1 MKILITGG
9 AGFIGKYLA
18 NRLCSEH
25 EVTIIDN
32 FYRKNNIE
40 LKNKV
45 KIIEQDIT
53 KDFEDLIS
61 QNEVIYHL
69 AAISQVMTSI
79 EDPDLTFKVNI
90 EATKNIIAACTKH
103 KKKLIFASSREV
115 YGTQTELPVKIDAEL
130 NPENPYAASKV
141 AGEAI
146 VRSYGNSYKLD
157 YNIVRMSNV
166 YGYGDVD
173 RVIPKFIE
181 MFKTNKDIELYGSE
195 KIIDFIYID
204 DVVEVLVKL
213 KEKSGLILNLGSGIK
228 TTLLELANLIK
239 ELTPNSNSKINI
251 LNERHGEVGKFQAD
265 ISETKSKLRW
275 EPKTS
280 LREGIVKIFNYQN
293 KE

>member
-130 NPENPYAASKV
+130 NPENPYAASKI
-141 AGEAI
+141 AGESLI
-146 VRSYGNSYKLD
+146 KSYAKAYNLD

-166 YGYGDVD
+166 YGLGDVE
-173 RVIPKFIE
+173 RVIPKFIDTLE
-181 MFKTNKDIELYGSE
+181 NNKDIELYGSK

-204 DVVEVLVKL
+204 DVVNAFVKL
-213 KEKSGLILNLGSGIK
+213 KDKSELTLNLGSGVK
-228 TTLLELANLIK
+228 TTLVELANLIK
-239 ELTPNSNSKINI
+239 ELTNSNSNINI
-251 LNERHGEVGKFQAD
+251 LSERQGEVAKFQAD
-265 ISETKSKLRW
+265 ISETKSKLDW
-275 EPKTS
+275 EPKTT
-280 LREGIVKIFNYQN
+280 LRDGLTQMINS
-293 KE
+293 

>member
-9 AGFIGKYLA
+9 AGFIGTYLA
-18 NRLCSEH
+18 NKLSENN
-25 EVTIIDN
+25 EVTVIDN
-32 FYRKNNIE
+32 LYRKNE
-40 LKNKV
+40 LELNNKIKFV
-45 KIIEQDIT
+45 GKSIIEDI
-53 KDFEDLIS
+53 EELIS
-61 QNEVIYHL
+61 QNDVIYHL

-79 EDPDLTFKVNI
+79 EEPELTYKLNV
-90 EATKNIIAACTKH
+90 EATKNIVAACTKH

-115 YGTQTELPVKIDAEL
+115 YGTQDELPVKLNAEL

-146 VRSYGNSYKLD
+146 VRSYGNSYELD

-181 MFKTNKDIELYGSE
+181 IFRMNKDIELYGSE

-204 DVVEVLVKL
+204 DVVEALVKL
-213 KEKSGLILNLGSGIK
+213 KEKSGLILNLGSGVK

-239 ELTPNSNSKINI
+239 ELNPQSTSKINI
-251 LNERHGEVGKFQAD
+251 LTERHGEVGKFQAD
-265 ISETKSKLRW
+265 ISETKSKLEW
-275 EPKTS
+275 EPETS
-280 LREGIVKIFNYQN
+280 LREGIIKIFNYQN

>member
-1 MKILITGG
+1 MKILINGG

-53 KDFEDLIS
+53 NDFEDLIS

-130 NPENPYAASKV
+130 NPENPYAASKI
-141 AGEAI
+141 AGESLI
-146 VRSYGNSYKLD
+146 KSYAKAYNLD

-166 YGYGDVD
+166 YGLGDVE
-173 RVIPKFIE
+173 RVIPKFIDTLE
-181 MFKTNKDIELYGSE
+181 NNKDIELYGSK

-204 DVVEVLVKL
+204 DVVNAFVKL
-213 KEKSGLILNLGSGIK
+213 KDKSELTLNLGSGVK
-228 TTLLELANLIK
+228 TTLVELANLIK
-239 ELTPNSNSKINI
+239 ELTNSNSNINI
-251 LNERHGEVGKFQAD
+251 SSERQGEVGKFQAD
-265 ISETKSKLRW
+265 ISETKTKLDW
-275 EPKTS
+275 KPKTT
-280 LREGIVKIFNYQN
+280 LREGLKQMINS
-293 KE
+293 

>member
-18 NRLCSEH
+18 NQLCSEH
-25 EVTIIDN
+25 EVTVIDN

-40 LKNKV
+40 LDKQV

-53 KDFEDLIS
+53 EDFEELIS

-79 EDPDLTFKVNI
+79 KDPELTYRVNI
-90 EATKNIIAACTKH
+90 EATKNIVERCVKY

-115 YGTQTELPVKIDAEL
+115 YGTQNELPVKITAEL
-130 NPENPYAASKV
+130 KPENPYAASKV
-141 AGEAI
+141 TGEAI
-146 VRSYGNSYKLD
+146 IRAYGNTYNLD
-157 YNIVRMSNV
+157 YNIVRMSNI

-181 MFKTNKDIELYGSE
+181 MFRNNEEIKLYGSE
-195 KIIDFIYID
+195 KIIDFLYID
-204 DVVEVLVKL
+204 DAIDALVKL
-213 KEKSGLILNLGSGIK
+213 KDKSGLILNLGSGIQTK
-228 TTLLELANLIK
+228 LVELAELTK
-239 ELTPNSNSKINI
+239 ELTNSNSNINI
-251 LNERHGEVGKFQAD
+251 LEERKGEVGKFRAD
-265 ISETKSKLRW
+265 ISDTQEKLNW
-275 EPKTS
+275 KAKTS
-280 LREGIVKIFNYQN
+280 LNIGISKMINYQN

>member
-53 KDFEDLIS
+53 NDFEDLIS

-130 NPENPYAASKV
+130 NPENPYAASKI
-141 AGEAI
+141 AGESLI
-146 VRSYGNSYKLD
+146 KSYAKAYNLD

-166 YGYGDVD
+166 YGLGDVE
-173 RVIPKFIE
+173 RVIPKFIDTLE
-181 MFKTNKDIELYGSE
+181 NNKDIELYGSK

-204 DVVEVLVKL
+204 DVVNAFVKL
-213 KEKSGLILNLGSGIK
+213 KDKSELTLNLGSGVK
-228 TTLLELANLIK
+228 TTLVELANLIK
-239 ELTPNSNSKINI
+239 ELTNSNSNINI
-251 LNERHGEVGKFQAD
+251 LSERQGEVAKFQAD
-265 ISETKSKLRW
+265 ISETKSKLDW
-275 EPKTS
+275 EPKTT
-280 LREGIVKIFNYQN
+280 LRDGLTQMINS
-293 KE
+293 

>member
-130 NPENPYAASKV
+130 NPENPYAASKI
-141 AGEAI
+141 AGESLI
-146 VRSYGNSYKLD
+146 KSYAKAYNLD

-166 YGYGDVD
+166 YGLGDVE
-173 RVIPKFIE
+173 RVIPKFIDTLE
-181 MFKTNKDIELYGSE
+181 NNKDIELYGSK
-195 KIIDFIYID
+195 KIFDFIYID
-204 DVVEVLVKL
+204 DVVNAFVKL
-213 KEKSGLILNLGSGIK
+213 KDKSELTLNLGSGVK
-228 TTLLELANLIK
+228 TTLVELANLIK
-239 ELTPNSNSKINI
+239 ELTNSNSNINI
-251 LNERHGEVGKFQAD
+251 LSERQGEVAKFQAD
-265 ISETKSKLRW
+265 ISETKSKLDW
-275 EPKTS
+275 EPKTT
-280 LREGIVKIFNYQN
+280 LRDGLTQMINS
-293 KE
+293 